1 MKPASTL
8 KTYLQLLRPQGAA
21 ATAAAVLIGALI
33 MGQRDS
39 SLLAVLFFIGVLSHT
54 YVFVLNEYADINV
67 DQQSHYLQQKPLVSG
82 VITKQKALFISLAS
96 LAAAYGLTFIF
107 FPLVFPIVLLT
118 LSFLSASVYDLFG
131 KKIPAGDVFIA
142 GSCFFICLFGASTV
156 TTQFTSLIFI
166 VACAMFFHILFNN
179 AVEGGLKD
187 VDHDTT
193 AGAKTTATR
202 LGVTIVDNRLITT
215 PRFMVF
221 SYGVKITYI
230 ALVVLASLQPELN
243 LWYSGEIIVF
253 ALIGVLILV
262 MIGSMHMF
270 LHHPLFHRPRLI
282 KIFSVHEISSYVLGP
297 IILIPLL
304 GYEYVA
310 FLLFLPIV
318 WFVLWNTLLY
328 GKPMEP
334 QV

>member
-1 MKPASTL
+1 M
-8 KTYLQLLRPQGAA
+8 
-21 ATAAAVLIGALI
+21 
-33 MGQRDS
+33 
-39 SLLAVLFFIGVLSHT
+39 
-54 YVFVLNEYADINV
+54 
-67 DQQSHYLQQKPLVSG
+67 
-82 VITKQKALFISLAS
+82 
-96 LAAAYGLTFIF
+96 
-107 FPLVFPIVLLT
+107 
-118 LSFLSASVYDLFG
+118 YDLFG

-156 TTQFTSLIFI
+156 TIQFTPLIYI

-187 VDHDTT
+187 VDHDTA

-202 LGVTIVDNRLITT
+202 LGVMIDDNRLLAP

-221 SYGVKITYI
+221 SYGVKIMYI
-230 ALVVLASLQPELN
+230 ALVILASFQPELN
-243 LWYSGEIIVF
+243 LWYSGEIIVY
-253 ALIGVLILV
+253 ALIGVLIIV
-262 MIGSMHMF
+262 MMGSMHMF
-270 LHHPLFHRPRLI
+270 WHPPLFHRPRLI
-282 KIFSVHEISSYVLGP
+282 KIFSVHEIASYVLGP

-310 FLLFLPIV
+310 ILLVLPIV

-328 GKPMEP
+328 GKPMQP